1 MTRTISVQ
9 AEALT
14 HYDKAEVRKSWWEDE
29 AHVVTGEDV
38 VLDELQTT
46 FGQVRSRQRV
56 VDLAEVFTH
65 QREVDAILDIIPAG
79 FDDPT
84 WKYLEPAAGNG
95 NFLVEIL
102 RRKLTRVSKADH
114 ISLHDYE
121 HRVLVV
127 LASIYGID
135 IDARNVADARQRM
148 VKVLLE
154 HFRTDVAPV
163 KPTGGCLTAAALVLG
178 SNVVSANTLTDAET
192 LELCDWQPHPAGR
205 FVRVWSHAL
214 VPEEERG
221 LFWSERVQDAQ
232 PVHYSVMVAE
242 TRRPKRR

>member
-1 MTRTISVQ
+1 MTG
-9 AEALT
+9 
-14 HYDKAEVRKSWWEDE
+14 YDQPAVRKWWWEDE
-29 AHVVTGEDV
+29 AHVVTGEEV
-38 VLDELQTT
+38 VLDELQAT

-56 VDLAEVFTH
+56 IDLAEVFTH
-65 QREVDAILDIIPAG
+65 QREVDAILDMIPAG

-102 RRKLTRVSKADH
+102 CRKLGRVSKADH
-114 ISLHDYE
+114 MSLPDYE

-135 IDARNVADARQRM
+135 VDAQNVADARQRM

-163 KPTGGCLTAAALVLG
+163 KPTGGFLTAAALILG
-178 SNVVSANTLTDAET
+178 SNVVTANTLTDAET
-192 LELCDWQPHPAGR
+192 LELCDWQPHSAGR

-214 VPEEERG
+214 VQEEERG
-221 LFWSERVQDAQ
+221 LFWSERVQDEQ

-242 TRRPKRR
+242 TRRKKTR

>member
-1 MTRTISVQ
+1 MTDYDSAGVQ
-9 AEALT
+9 
-14 HYDKAEVRKSWWEDE
+14 RWWREDE

-38 VLDELQTT
+38 VVDELETA

-65 QREVDAILDIIPAG
+65 QREVDAMLDMIPAG

-95 NFLVEIL
+95 NFLVGIL
-102 RRKLTRVSKADH
+102 RRKLARVSKADH
-114 ISLHDYE
+114 MSLPDYE

-135 IDARNVADARQRM
+135 IDARNVADARRRL
-148 VKVLLE
+148 VRVLLE

-163 KPTGGCLTAAALVLG
+163 KPTGGFLTAAALILG
-178 SNVVSANTLTDAET
+178 SNIVVADTLADAET
-192 LELCDWQPHPAGR
+192 LELCDWQPHPPGR

-232 PVHYSVMVAE
+232 PVQYSEMVAE
-242 TRRPKRR
+242 TRQRKGRR